1 MKSLRTFTYKPC
13 CVGERWNS
21 IEDKCVACPF
31 GHYGENCTFTCNP
44 PMEGYRCATGD
55 CHCNK
60 WACNVSITSQR
71 CFTSIDVPIGS
82 TLRTYNSISKDIPI
96 VSTLHIRTYNS
107 ISKEV
112 DNSTLSH
119 SSTSGDLFSISPIQD
134 RKKWKT
140 VYIVFIIFG
149 ACLLLLFS
157 LFVMERTRFMNK
169 NITRSYQ
176 QSRQEI
182 PEPSYCEIKD
192 V

>member
-1 MKSLRTFTYKPC
+1 MFKLQLKTFL
-13 CVGERWNS
+13 
-21 IEDKCVACPF
+21 PF
-31 GHYGENCTFTCNP
+31 SCITFLT
-44 PMEGYRCATGD
+44 
-55 CHCNK
+55 
-60 WACNVSITSQR
+60 
-71 CFTSIDVPIGS
+71 
-82 TLRTYNSISKDIPI
+82 
-96 VSTLHIRTYNS
+96 
-107 ISKEV
+107 EV

-119 SSTSGDLFSISPIQD
+119 SSTSGDLVSISPIQD

-140 VYIVFIIFG
+140 VYIVFIVFG

-157 LFVMERTRFMNK
+157 LFVMERTGFMNK

>member
-1 MKSLRTFTYKPC
+1 MKFEVQCQSSRGVRIPDWYLSCSFY
-13 CVGERWNS
+13 
-21 IEDKCVACPF
+21 
-31 GHYGENCTFTCNP
+31 HYGENCTFTCNP
-44 PMEGYRCATGD
+44 PLEGYRCATGG

-60 WACNVSITSQR
+60 WKCNVSITSPR

-82 TLRTYNSISKDIPI
+82 TL
-96 VSTLHIRTYNS
+96 RTYNS

-119 SSTSGDLFSISPIQD
+119 SSTSGDLFSISPIQE

-140 VYIVFIIFG
+140 VYIVFIVFG

-169 NITRSYQ
+169 NTTRSYQ

-192 V
+192 VNLLRV